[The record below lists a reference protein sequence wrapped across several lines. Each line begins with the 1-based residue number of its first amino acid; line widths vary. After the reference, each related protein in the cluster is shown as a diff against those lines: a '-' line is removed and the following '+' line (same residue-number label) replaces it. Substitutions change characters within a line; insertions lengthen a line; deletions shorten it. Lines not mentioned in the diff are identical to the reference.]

1 MRVCCDRLFP
11 ASALGI
17 RRRRVSCDEASSASS
32 ARMLIASPRR
42 HVACGAS
49 EYRSDASKARC
60 RRRPPRRSR
69 RRSQRPARARPG
81 RCWSR
86 SACPRRR
93 PRVGTEARLLRA
105 IEPLGER
112 TGLPRAAPRWNEPS
126 SDRSSSDSTTLS
138 RRASAESAAVGRS
151 LSVGPKAFGPKDVG
165 TSPGPDP
172 AVRGRVPRGV
182 EKSAAAA
189 HAPAADGRA
198 GEPGGPRREHLAA
211 HAPCARRC
219 ARRGNARA
227 TPRGA
232 SRLSTALRT
241 RFTSWPRHITTSPSD
256 RMCRWPPIM
265 PAGHSR
271 PPFSG
276 DDCTASRFT
285 SCSR

>member
-1 MRVCCDRLFP
+1 
-11 ASALGI
+11 
-17 RRRRVSCDEASSASS
+17 
-32 ARMLIASPRR
+32 MLIASPRR

-49 EYRSDASKARC
+49 EYRSDASKASVS
-60 RRRPPRRSR
+60 PETS
-69 RRSQRPARARPG
+69 AAVAAAVAA
-81 RCWSR
+81 SR
-86 SACPRRR
+86 SSAARSLLEPFGV
-93 PRVGTEARLLRA
+93 PAATPAGTEARLLRA

-151 LSVGPKAFGPKDVG
+151 LSVGPKGFGPKDVG
-165 TSPGPDP
+165 ISPDP
-172 AVRGRVPRGV
+172 TLRCVGGSRAALKKTPPPRTLPPRLDAPASPVDPAANTSRRTPMRAAAVRTAWKRAR
-182 EKSAAAA
+182 
-189 HAPAADGRA
+189 HASGCF
-198 GEPGGPRREHLAA
+198 EE
-211 HAPCARRC
+211 
-219 ARRGNARA
+219 
-227 TPRGA
+227 
-232 SRLSTALRT
+232 LSNGSQT
-241 RFTSWPRHITTSPSD
+241 RFTRWPRHITTSPSD